1 MSKEEILKLEKVSN
15 TVRKEMMEMLIQA
28 GSGHTAGPLSMTDIF
43 VAMYFNILKHD
54 PQNPDWEERDRLV
67 LSHGHTC
74 PALYTTLSEVGYFS
88 KIELQ
93 TLRKFG
99 SPLQGHPHREWLQ
112 GLETSSGPLGS
123 GLSQAIGMALA
134 NRINLDNEYFYC
146 LMSDGEMQAGQT
158 WEALMLAG
166 KEKLSNL
173 VAIIDRNGIQIGG
186 LTKDIMP
193 LEPLRDKLEA
203 FNWQVLEIDGHN
215 FEQIIG
221 AVEVAKKTDSK
232 PTVII
237 AHTIPGKGF
246 PEFENDYKWH
256 GKVPNREKLKNEMK
270 AKFED

>member
-1 MSKEEILKLEKVSN
+1 MEIKEKISKLEKTAVI
-15 TVRKEMMEMLIQA
+15 VREELIKMLIQA

-43 VAMYFNILKHD
+43 VAMYFDILKHD
-54 PQNPDWEERDRLV
+54 PQNPDWKERDRLI

-74 PALYTTLSEVGYFS
+74 PALYTVMAEAGYFS
-88 KIELQ
+88 KTDLQ

-99 SPLQGHPHREWLQ
+99 SPLQGHPHREWLK

-123 GLSQAIGMALA
+123 GLSQAVGMALA
-134 NRINLDNEYFYC
+134 DRLDLGNKYFYC

-173 VAIIDRNGIQIGG
+173 IAIIDRNGIQIGG
-186 LTKDIMP
+186 LTKDVMP

-203 FNWQVLEIDGHN
+203 FNWQVLEIDGHD
-215 FEQIIG
+215 FEQIIS
-221 AVEVAKKTDSK
+221 AVETAKKIADK
-232 PTVII
+232 PTIII

-246 PEFENDYKWH
+246 PEFENDYRWH
-256 GKVPNREKLKNEMK
+256 GKVPSP
-270 AKFED
+270 